1 MRVPLFSEGVYKLII
16 HTKTDILPIEHTG
29 VGLFPQIA
37 HALITSAHKLYWSLI
52 EHVISHSTH
61 EQYNVMHF
69 PEEVNWNSFYVHMTH
84 RDSLAS
90 AATVAMR
97 LDTFGTVEGV
107 EYTSVFQK

>member
-1 MRVPLFSEGVYKLII
+1 
-16 HTKTDILPIEHTG
+16 
-29 VGLFPQIA
+29 
-37 HALITSAHKLYWSLI
+37 
-52 EHVISHSTH
+52 
-61 EQYNVMHF
+61 MHF